1 MSDVKTSAAIVA
13 IIGAPNA
20 GKSTLVNRIVGTKVA
35 IVTQKVQ
42 TTRAPVR
49 GIAMRGQAQIILI
62 DTPGVFEPKRR
73 LDRAM
78 VRAAW
83 GSAGDADM
91 IVHLVDAP
99 GFARVLAG
107 KPDAA
112 DRRSGEDVRRIVQG
126 LKDSGKTAILA
137 LNKVDSMPRDAL
149 LGVTQALHGEGVYS
163 DVFMISALTGDG
175 VDDLTKHLAE
185 KAPEGPWLYP
195 EDQAADAPMRV
206 LAAEVTREKIMLR
219 LHEELPY
226 EITVETD
233 TWEERRDGSVKI
245 DQTVYVA
252 REGHRKIA
260 IGDKG
265 QTIKTIGKLAREELQ
280 TILERPVH
288 LFLHV
293 KLKENWSEERARYE
307 AMGLEWEKE

>member
-1 MSDVKTSAAIVA
+1 MSEANTRAAIVA
-13 IIGAPNA
+13 VIGAPNA
-20 GKSTLVNRIVGTKVA
+20 GKSTLVNRMVGSKVA

-49 GIAMRGQAQIILI
+49 GIAMKGPAQLVLI
-62 DTPGVFEPKRR
+62 DTPGVFEPRRR

-99 GFARVLAG
+99 AQARVLAG

-112 DRRSGEDVRRIVQG
+112 DRRSGEDVARIVKG
-126 LKDSGKTAILA
+126 LKDAGKTAILA
-137 LNKVDSMPRDAL
+137 LNKVDAMPRDAL

-175 VDDLTKHLAE
+175 VEDLATHIAE
-185 KAPEGPWLYP
+185 RAPEGPWLYP
-195 EDQAADAPMRV
+195 EDQAADAPLRV
-206 LAAEVTREKIMLR
+206 LAAEVTREKLMLR
-219 LHEELPY
+219 LHDEIPY
-226 EITVETD
+226 ETTVETE

-245 DQTVYVA
+245 DQTIYVA

-260 IGDKG
+260 IGDNG
-265 QTIKTIGKLAREELQ
+265 QTIKVIGKLAREELQ
-280 TILERPVH
+280 TLLERPVH

-307 AMGLEWEKE
+307 AMGLDWEG